1 MSDVLEKIRNAFKE
15 LEKRVF
21 VSEAD
26 FQHAFAMCLEQ
37 EFPGRVRLEYPVAIK
52 EGRVHIDVVIKDEK
66 ENIFIP
72 IELKYLTAKID
83 SEEKDEYT
91 GLKYSEILTD
101 QMAQN
106 INSEH
111 VFRDIWRIEQMEQ
124 GGVCICIS
132 NDKSYWCGEKHRT
145 NSTCHAFRLYK
156 IENRKVLWSKSKC
169 TFDCPE
175 TTDLPQWETFLSV
188 GEDIK
193 NGEFKYLYVE
203 IPPKAKH

>member
-1 MSDVLEKIRNAFKE
+1 MCNVLKKIQKAFNK

-26 FQHAFAMCLEQ
+26 FQHAFAMKLEKQ
-37 EFPGRVRLEYPVAIK
+37 FPGKVRLEYPVFIN

-91 GLKYSEILTD
+91 GLKYSKILTD
-101 QMAQN
+101 QMAHN

-111 VFRDIWRIEQMEQ
+111 VFRDIWRIEQLKQ

-132 NDKSYWCGEKHRT
+132 NDKSYWCGERHRT
-145 NSTCHAFRLYK
+145 NSTCNAFRLYK
-156 IENRKVLWSKSKC
+156 IENRKDFWNKSKC
-169 TFDCPE
+169 AFGCPE

-193 NGEFKYLYVE
+193 NGEFKYLYIE